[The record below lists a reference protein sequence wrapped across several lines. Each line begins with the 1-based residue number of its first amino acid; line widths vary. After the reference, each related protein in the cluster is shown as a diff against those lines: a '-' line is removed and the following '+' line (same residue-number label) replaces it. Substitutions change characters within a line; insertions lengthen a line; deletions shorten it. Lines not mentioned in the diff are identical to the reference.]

1 MMIFK
6 ISFINAPVELFGTNP
21 AANVHL
27 AKTKACALRMNSSTL
42 RPANACVCQLAV
54 QMEKP
59 LTTANA
65 NAKVVLLLLVL
76 QRFAKKQVIIG
87 TLKYVHAYLVCQKHK
102 YADS

>member
-1 MMIFK
+1 MIFK
-6 ISFINAPVELFGTNP
+6 TTFINAPVELFGTYP

-27 AKTKACALRMNSSTL
+27 AKTKACALRMNSSTP

-59 LTTANA
+59 LTTAHA
-65 NAKVVLLLLVL
+65 NAKVVILLLAL
-76 QRFAKKQVIIG
+76 QKLAKIQLIIG
-87 TLKYVHAYLVCQKHK
+87 TLYHVHAYLVCQQTK